1 MEDEDFL
8 ILDDDDESE
17 SSIPANKSAPEK
29 IINLDSKEIIQYFDH
44 TLLA

>member
-17 SSIPANKSAPEK
+17 SSIPANKSASEK
-29 IINLDSKEIIQYFDH
+29 IINLDSKEIISGF
-44 TLLA
+44 